1 MPKKDKV
8 LVGEITSAHG
18 IRGMIKVYP
27 HTDSPERFKTIQ
39 RVFIEGEDTL
49 REIES
54 ASVQKNMALIKIQG
68 VDTRNASE
76 GIVKKK
82 LFIPFEDRKPL
93 EKDQYFI
100 DDLIGLRVSTVAGDV
115 IGELTDVLTQHGNDI
130 LVISTETGQV
140 LIPFVKAF
148 VRSVDD
154 EGIVVEPI
162 EGMLS

>member
-27 HTDSPERFKTIQ
+27 YTDSPERFKTIQ

-82 LFIPFEDRKPL
+82 LYIPFEDRKPL

-140 LIPFVKAF
+140 LIPFVRAF

>member
-18 IRGMIKVYP
+18 IRGMVKVYP
-27 HTDSPERFKTIQ
+27 YTDSPERFKTIQ

-100 DDLIGLRVSTVAGDV
+100 DDLIGLRVSTVAGDE